1 MPSSSPLRCTS
12 PADVYLLLKSSDFVT
27 HDLSADSVFEG
38 CVDGDG
44 DSVPE
49 GYQLELVL
57 RKWFAMDPSRE
68 MRAFVRDGVLVGMCF
83 FFTWCAYVSVYLLEY
98 KASRSAIRI
107 TTSFWTSQRR
117 SARSCR
123 PSPRI
128 GPSRSSQSG
137 LDLHPV
143 RSRAIDPSSFINVL
157 IMLLVAP
164 QTRSMYSSRATS
176 RASTLW
182 TLTHTPRGP
191 MRYYSPT
198 PSLPFFTPL
207 PPHRLRPRH
216 RYCA

>member
-1 MPSSSPLRCTS
+1 MISAPTPSSRDASTGTGTVFQRDTS
-12 PADVYLLLKSSDFVT
+12 SSSSCASGSLWTRVAKCAHLCAT
-27 HDLSADSVFEG
+27 VCSSV
-38 CVDGDG
+38 C
-44 DSVPE
+44 
-49 GYQLELVL
+49 
-57 RKWFAMDPSRE
+57 A
-68 MRAFVRDGVLVGMCF
+68 F

-143 RSRAIDPSSFINVL
+143 RSRAIDPSSSINVL

-198 PSLPFFTPL
+198 PSLTLFLPL
-207 PPHRLRPRH
+207 PPRRLRRRH

>member
-1 MPSSSPLRCTS
+1 MISAPTPSSRDASTGTGTVFQRDTS
-12 PADVYLLLKSSDFVT
+12 SSSSCASGSLWTRVAKCALLCAMVCSSVC
-27 HDLSADSVFEG
+27 A
-38 CVDGDG
+38 
-44 DSVPE
+44 
-49 GYQLELVL
+49 
-57 RKWFAMDPSRE
+57 
-68 MRAFVRDGVLVGMCF
+68 F
-83 FFTWCAYVSVYLLEY
+83 FFTWWAYVSVYLLEH
-98 KASRSAIRI
+98 KAFRSAIRI

-123 PSPRI
+123 PLPRI
-128 GPSRSSQSG
+128 GPRTFSQSG

-182 TLTHTPRGP
+182 TLTHTPRGR

-198 PSLPFFTPL
+198 PSLPLFLPL
-207 PPHRLRPRH
+207 PPRRLRPRH
-216 RYCA
+216 RYCV